1 MGEAEN
7 KTKMAS
13 QRGLD
18 QKAVWDQTGWSWVRS
33 SGDWGKGQSSGN
45 SDIIEESDKLVTNGE
60 GDRTAQDL
68 EGKMNWNKNCVEI
81 ELRKFA

>member
-1 MGEAEN
+1 
-7 KTKMAS
+7 MAS

-18 QKAVWDQTGWSWVRS
+18 QKAVLDQTCWSWVRS
-33 SGDWGKGQSSGN
+33 SGDWGKGN

-68 EGKMNWNKNCVEI
+68 
-81 ELRKFA
+81 

>member
-1 MGEAEN
+1 METGV
-7 KTKMAS
+7 KGS
-13 QRGLD
+13 QF
-18 QKAVWDQTGWSWVRS
+18 
-33 SGDWGKGQSSGN
+33 SGN